1 MNKTAEVSGRQF
13 NHCIVFLLYLSRFI
27 FAQQT
32 DGKVNILI
40 CLIVQ
45 RAGSIE
51 EKRIGRTIQFVAIE
65 RSDECFLFVRHFR
78 IFDDVDILF
87 LQFLHNG
94 SEYLLKLLV
103 VTIVQ
108 LPYLFQS
115 AGGGFLFCLYV
126 FIGIF
131 YDPVLSSYTDTE
143 EFIQVI

>member
-108 LPYLFQS
+108 LSYLFQS

-131 YDPVLSSYTDTE
+131 YDPVQSRYTDTE
-143 EFIQVI
+143 EFIQII